1 LNEFYYSI
9 FVRNFQRAYPRPPAQ
24 IGQERGFSFWDKK
37 GPGARRR
44 EASGWFLWNHEQTWA
59 PFFGPEFKIPEEDIM
74 EKNGKQEE
82 AKYKLA
88 DGQPIKFYTQTLSE
102 IFANTVDRLEDL
114 AMVLKKSSDENLVG
128 TGEIIRDLLNAA
140 WEEME
145 KKEKIIEAN
154 LGEISMDSATYGQ
167 DGIEGEEFLGLN
179 FIPKKSV

>member
-1 LNEFYYSI
+1 
-9 FVRNFQRAYPRPPAQ
+9 
-24 IGQERGFSFWDKK
+24 
-37 GPGARRR
+37 
-44 EASGWFLWNHEQTWA
+44 
-59 PFFGPEFKIPEEDIM
+59 M